1 MRDFTIDLMALPD
14 GMYNA
19 VLLGC
24 GDGAC
29 PQTFSVSGDVIFER
43 LQWVFG
49 FTQEKLDRI
58 KERISSDT
66 ERTTEIPVKATIQLL
81 QIFGFEP
88 V

>member
-1 MRDFTIDLMALPD
+1 
-14 GMYNA
+14 
-19 VLLGC
+19 
-24 GDGAC
+24 
-29 PQTFSVSGDVIFER
+29 
-43 LQWVFG
+43 VFG